1 MRVENDFDGRRYT
14 ARVPRGPMYRARYNV
29 KEDPHQERNLYAD
42 RPEVVE
48 RLKASLREFLT
59 SINAPR
65 EQFTRLGL

>member
-1 MRVENDFDGRRYT
+1 MSSVL
-14 ARVPRGPMYRARYNV
+14 YNI
-29 KEDPHQERNLYAD
+29 KDDPQQLHDLYAE

-48 RLKASLREFLT
+48 RLKASLRDFLT